1 MIYIFQLGILVS
13 KCFNNFLIYNLNV
26 MIFGKKRYGKSVSK
40 DKFVIKH
47 FLVSGE

>member
-26 MIFGKKRYGKSVSK
+26 MIFGKKQSGKSVSK
-40 DKFVIKH
+40 DVY
-47 FLVSGE
+47 L